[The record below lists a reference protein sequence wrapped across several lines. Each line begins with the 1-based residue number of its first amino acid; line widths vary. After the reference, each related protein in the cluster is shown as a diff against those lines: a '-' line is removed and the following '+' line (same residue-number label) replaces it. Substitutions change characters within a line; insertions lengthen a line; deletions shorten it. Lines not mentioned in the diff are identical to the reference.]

1 MIELIK
7 QIRNQTG
14 AGVIDIKKALEE
26 SGGDEK
32 KAVEILRRKGL
43 EKAGK
48 KEGRDASEGI
58 VATYVHSN
66 GKVAAMVKVLCETD
80 FVARNEE
87 FQQLAKDIAMQVV
100 AMSPICVKPEDVPD
114 DEVDQQKKHWKKEME
129 GEKKPQDVMEKI
141 MQGKEQKFRNEKALI
156 SQAFIKDQ
164 ELTVGDMVK
173 EKISTIGENI
183 IVEEFVRMEL

>member
-7 QIRNQTG
+7 QIRSQTG

-48 KEGRDASEGI
+48 KEGRDANEGV

-100 AMSPICVKPEDVPD
+100 AMSPICVKPEDVPEED
-114 DEVDQQKKHWKKEME
+114 VEQQKEQWKKELE
-129 GEKKPQDVMEKI
+129 GEKKPQEVMEKI

-164 ELTVGDMVK
+164 DLTVGDMVK
-173 EKISTIGENI
+173 ERISTIGENI

>member
-7 QIRNQTG
+7 QIRNRTG

-26 SGGDEK
+26 SDGDEK
-32 KAVEILRRKGL
+32 RAIEILRRKGL
-43 EKAGK
+43 EKADK
-48 KEGRDASEGI
+48 KEGRDVKEGV

-87 FQQLAKDIAMQVV
+87 FQQLTKDIAMQIV
-100 AMSPICVKPEDVPD
+100 AMSPVCVKPENVPE
-114 DEVDQQKKHWKKEME
+114 DEVAQQKKEWKKEME
-129 GEKKPQDVMEKI
+129 GENKSQEVMEKI

-164 ELTVGDMVK
+164 DLTVGDMVK

-183 IVEEFVRMEL
+183 IVEDFMRMEL

>member
-26 SGGDEK
+26 AGGDEK
-32 KAVEILRRKGL
+32 KAIEVLRRKGL

-48 KEGRDASEGI
+48 KEGRDAKEGI

-66 GKVAAMVKVLCETD
+66 GKIASLVKVLCETD
-80 FVARNEE
+80 FVARNKE
-87 FQQLAKDIAMQVV
+87 FQGLAKDLAMQIA
-100 AMSPICVKPEDVPD
+100 AMNPICVKPEDVPEE
-114 DEVDQQKKHWKKEME
+114 EVSQQREEWKKELAKE
-129 GEKKPQDVMEKI
+129 NKPQDVMEKI
-141 MQGKEQKFRNEKALI
+141 MNGKEQKFRNEKALI

-164 ELTVGDMVK
+164 NLTVEDVIK
-173 EKISTIGENI
+173 EKIATIGENI
-183 IVEEFVRMEL
+183 VVEEFVRMEL